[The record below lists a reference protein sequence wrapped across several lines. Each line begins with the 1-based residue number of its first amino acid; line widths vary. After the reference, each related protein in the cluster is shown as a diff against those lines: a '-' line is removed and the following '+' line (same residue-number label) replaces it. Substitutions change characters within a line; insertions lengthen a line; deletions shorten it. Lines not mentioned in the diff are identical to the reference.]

1 MYKTKSIEHFNE
13 HLEIK
18 LYGKNIYSKGVFDFN
33 LGFEI
38 NQHYIS
44 LDLII
49 AGMTIWWKV

>member
-1 MYKTKSIEHFNE
+1 MYKTKSIELFNE
-13 HLEIK
+13 HLDIG
-18 LYGKNIYSKGVFDFN
+18 LYGENIHSKSVSDLN

-49 AGMTIWWKV
+49 AGITIWWKV

>member
-1 MYKTKSIEHFNE
+1 MYKTKSIELFNE
-13 HLEIK
+13 HLDIK
-18 LYGKNIYSKGVFDFN
+18 LYGKNIYSKGVLDLN

-49 AGMTIWWKV
+49 VGIIIWRKV